1 LDDLLDRSGM
11 RRAIQQY
18 QVARMRATHEALF
31 RSPVYGP
38 LCEFFVADLYGPRE
52 VGLAREATLRSLG
65 RLLKPVLPAWIFDGA
80 VGLIDLQSLS
90 ARLDDRLARTLL
102 SAGGSIRFSSEA
114 FEAAYYR
121 CDDYA
126 DRARQIGLSEACTR
140 FAFELSRHQSVGRL
154 LSTARRLQRHSSVD
168 SLMAVLERGHHAFS
182 RVDEIGPLLAGMR
195 AGETAYLD
203 GIYKKMRG

>member
-1 LDDLLDRSGM
+1 LEDLLDRSEM
-11 RRAIQQY
+11 LRAIQRY

-65 RLLKPVLPAWIFDGA
+65 RVLKPVLPAWIFDGA
-80 VGLIDLQSLS
+80 IGLIDLQSLS
-90 ARLDDRLARTLL
+90 AQLDDRLARTLF
-102 SAGGSIRFSSEA
+102 SAGCSSHFSSEE
-114 FEAAYYR
+114 FEAAYFR

-126 DRARQIGLSEACTR
+126 DRTHQIALSESCTS
-140 FAFELSRHQSVGRL
+140 FAFELSRQRSTGLL
-154 LSTARRLQRHSSVD
+154 LSTARRLQRHASVD
-168 SLMAVLERGHHAFS
+168 SLIAVLERGHRAFGH
-182 RVDEIGPLLAGMR
+182 VGEIGPFLAAMR
-195 AGETAYLD
+195 VGETTYLD